1 MIAAQREQLSSPY
14 SSRERTPLRP
24 ASAPQPGF
32 HPERLLVID
41 PLTRRFGDYQI
52 SELPRLLGPGDA
64 LVVNDAATVP
74 ASLQVDATLEL
85 RLVSQEE
92 DGSFRAVA
100 FGPGDFRQAT
110 EARGLPRLLRVNEV
124 LRFDNELAATVLEV
138 DALEPRLLRLRFQR
152 SGAALWRSLY
162 RHGKPIQYAYAKR
175 LWQLWDVQNRYAAR
189 PWAFE
194 LPSAGHPLTFEL
206 LFELERRGANLTY
219 VTHAASVSS
228 TGSETLDARL
238 PLAERYEIG
247 AEAARV
253 IARTRAAGGRVI
265 AAGTSVVRA
274 LESQAASDGSLVAGS
289 GETELRLSQHYSPRI
304 VDGLLTGLHEPGT
317 SHFELLE
324 AFAPRALLE
333 RAAEHA
339 ARTGYLQHEFG
350 DSCLVLA
357 GSLLERIAA

>member
-1 MIAAQREQLSSPY
+1 MIAAQERASSPH
-14 SSRERTPLRP
+14 SSRPRAALRP

-52 SELPRLLGPGDA
+52 RELPRLLGPGDA

-85 RLVSQEE
+85 RLVSQEQ

-100 FGPGDFRQAT
+100 FGAGDFHQAT
-110 EARGLPRLLRVNEV
+110 EARGLPRLLRADEV
-124 LRFDNELAATVLEV
+124 LQFDSELSATVLEV
-138 DALEPRLLRLRFQR
+138 DPMEPRLVRLRFQN

-162 RHGKPIQYAYAKR
+162 RRGKPIQYAYAAR
-175 LWQLWDVQNRYAAR
+175 PWQLWDVQNRYAAR

-194 LPSAGHPLTFEL
+194 LPSAGRPLTFEI
-206 LFELERRGANLTY
+206 LFELENRGANLTY
-219 VTHAASVSS
+219 VTHAASISS
-228 TGSETLDARL
+228 TGSEPLDARL
-238 PLAERYEIG
+238 PLAERYEVG
-247 AEAARV
+247 EEAARV

-274 LESQAASDGSLVAGS
+274 LESQAAADGSLAAGS
-289 GETELRLSQHYSPRI
+289 GETALRLSQHYSPRV

-333 RAAEHA
+333 RALEHA

-357 GSLLERIAA
+357 GALV